1 MAPRKRRKRAP
12 AEKIV
17 AAEDPIAQV
26 VLDVQ
31 ATHLGQT
38 FDYLVEERWSQAAR
52 PGVMVRVRFG
62 GRLLNGVIW
71 KRTAASATPRS
82 ALRFLERV
90 ISPHV
95 LVSESMRDDITRIAD
110 AYGGTRA
117 NILRLAVPPRV
128 ARIDGEQQLAARS
141 LWVGRLRFSHVSDEL
156 MQRCFDTIQ
165 ASYDGAAMLRSSLE
179 GSSFAALVMDARPGA
194 RAWARDAA
202 WMIAA
207 AMRQN
212 RAAVVVL
219 PGIRQCEDLAVAW
232 RDWDC
237 PVSRRAAPSTADTPV
252 TSSCWPQDCRRRN
265 GTVPIWRRR
274 PVRSGASSDCVPPC
288 MLRSRGRPC
297 S

>member
-90 ISPHV
+90 ISRTCWYPNPCV
-95 LVSESMRDDITRIAD
+95 TIS
-110 AYGGTRA
+110 RA
-117 NILRLAVPPRV
+117 SPTPMAARGPTYFAWRSPRAWRASTANSNWPRV
-128 ARIDGEQQLAARS
+128 RYG
-141 LWVGRLRFSHVSDEL
+141 W
-156 MQRCFDTIQ
+156 
-165 ASYDGAAMLRSSLE
+165 E
-179 GSSFAALVMDARPGA
+179 GSD
-194 RAWARDAA
+194 
-202 WMIAA
+202 
-207 AMRQN
+207 
-212 RAAVVVL
+212 
-219 PGIRQCEDLAVAW
+219 
-232 RDWDC
+232 
-237 PVSRRAAPSTADTPV
+237 SR
-252 TSSCWPQDCRRRN
+252 TSRTN
-265 GTVPIWRRR
+265 
-274 PVRSGASSDCVPPC
+274 
-288 MLRSRGRPC
+288 
-297 S
+297 

>member
-1 MAPRKRRKRAP
+1 MSTNDAQQLAFDGMAPRKRRKRAP

-38 FDYLVEERWSQAAR
+38 FDYLVEERWSQTAR

-110 AYGGTRA
+110 AMAARGPTYFAWRSPRA
-117 NILRLAVPPRV
+117 WRASTANSNWPRV
-128 ARIDGEQQLAARS
+128 RYG
-141 LWVGRLRFSHVSDEL
+141 W
-156 MQRCFDTIQ
+156 
-165 ASYDGAAMLRSSLE
+165 E
-179 GSSFAALVMDARPGA
+179 GSD
-194 RAWARDAA
+194 
-202 WMIAA
+202 
-207 AMRQN
+207 
-212 RAAVVVL
+212 
-219 PGIRQCEDLAVAW
+219 
-232 RDWDC
+232 
-237 PVSRRAAPSTADTPV
+237 SR
-252 TSSCWPQDCRRRN
+252 TSRTN
-265 GTVPIWRRR
+265 
-274 PVRSGASSDCVPPC
+274 
-288 MLRSRGRPC
+288 
-297 S
+297 

>member
-1 MAPRKRRKRAP
+1 MSTNDAQQLAFDGMAPRKRHKRAP

-38 FDYLVEERWSQAAR
+38 FDYLVEERWSQTAR

-117 NILRLAVPPRV
+117 NILRLAVPRAWRASTANSNWPRV
-128 ARIDGEQQLAARS
+128 RYG
-141 LWVGRLRFSHVSDEL
+141 W
-156 MQRCFDTIQ
+156 
-165 ASYDGAAMLRSSLE
+165 E
-179 GSSFAALVMDARPGA
+179 GSD
-194 RAWARDAA
+194 
-202 WMIAA
+202 
-207 AMRQN
+207 
-212 RAAVVVL
+212 
-219 PGIRQCEDLAVAW
+219 
-232 RDWDC
+232 
-237 PVSRRAAPSTADTPV
+237 SR
-252 TSSCWPQDCRRRN
+252 TSRTN
-265 GTVPIWRRR
+265 
-274 PVRSGASSDCVPPC
+274 
-288 MLRSRGRPC
+288 
-297 S
+297 

>member
-1 MAPRKRRKRAP
+1 MSTNDAQQLAFDGMAPRKRRKRAP

-110 AYGGTRA
+110 APGG
-117 NILRLAVPPRV
+117 PP
-128 ARIDGEQQLAARS
+128 AR
-141 LWVGRLRFSHVSDEL
+141 
-156 MQRCFDTIQ
+156 
-165 ASYDGAAMLRSSLE
+165 GAH
-179 GSSFAALVMDARPGA
+179 
-194 RAWARDAA
+194 
-202 WMIAA
+202 
-207 AMRQN
+207 
-212 RAAVVVL
+212 
-219 PGIRQCEDLAVAW
+219 
-232 RDWDC
+232 
-237 PVSRRAAPSTADTPV
+237 
-252 TSSCWPQDCRRRN
+252 RRRTAT
-265 GTVPIWRRR
+265 GRAFAMGGKAQILARLGRTDATV
-274 PVRSGASSDCVPPC
+274 
-288 MLRSRGRPC
+288 LRHDTGFI
-297 S
+297 